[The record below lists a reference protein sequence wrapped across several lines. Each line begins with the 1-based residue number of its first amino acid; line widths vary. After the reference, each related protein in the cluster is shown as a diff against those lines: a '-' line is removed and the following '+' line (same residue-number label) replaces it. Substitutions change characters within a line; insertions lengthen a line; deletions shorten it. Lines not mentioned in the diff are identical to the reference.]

1 MSDQFKQAMRRFAS
15 SIAIVTSAVEEEWS
29 GIAATA
35 VMSVAA
41 DPPTIAV
48 AINRSSSLIPVL
60 DQARCFNVNLLA
72 PRHAELVA
80 VFGGQ
85 VKGRERFEAGDW
97 QASTRGLPV
106 LADAVA
112 LLECRVASQIEVATH
127 MLFIGAVET
136 IVNHPEIDP
145 LLWIDGGCSSAR
157 ALV

>member
-112 LLECRVASQIEVATH
+112 GVAAAVHGPAALARAAVLTCVQRVA
-127 MLFIGAVET
+127 
-136 IVNHPEIDP
+136 
-145 LLWIDGGCSSAR
+145 LLI
-157 ALV
+157 